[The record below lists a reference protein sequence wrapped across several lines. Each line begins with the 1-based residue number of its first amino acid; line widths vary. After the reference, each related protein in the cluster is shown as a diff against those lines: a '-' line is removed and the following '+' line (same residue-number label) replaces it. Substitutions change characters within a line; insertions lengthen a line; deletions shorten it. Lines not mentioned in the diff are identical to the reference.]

1 MARNGKTDVR
11 HRHARQD
18 FRRGSPI
25 RQFPPC
31 DADGRKCARNLT
43 LKRQGNIQRHGFLH
57 GGMAR
62 KPDICTHGTAIHLF
76 FRRKDGCRFG
86 GGRVLRHDAGKRHTQ
101 AKKQCQTKNVLHW
114 KFLREWIDKT
124 AVPMKSFGSVIEYSV
139 EHILDHRRRE
149 RSELRSVPPPHGNAA
164 WRERGVEH
172 GLPCG
177 NEYCRLCRSKTIRPA
192 QRYQHGSMTEPI
204 LFVSIP
210 SRCSGKGGGSAGYR
224 GYHAESS
231 PVSSRFPGVQTDVR
245 SSLSQNGIMAQ
256 SSASVP

>member
-1 MARNGKTDVR
+1 MRPKSDAQTTRQHSTARFPPRRHGAETRYLHARNG
-11 HRHARQD
+11 
-18 FRRGSPI
+18 
-25 RQFPPC
+25 
-31 DADGRKCARNLT
+31 
-43 LKRQGNIQRHGFLH
+43 
-57 GGMAR
+57 
-62 KPDICTHGTAIHLF
+62 HLF

-256 SSASVP
+256 NSASVP